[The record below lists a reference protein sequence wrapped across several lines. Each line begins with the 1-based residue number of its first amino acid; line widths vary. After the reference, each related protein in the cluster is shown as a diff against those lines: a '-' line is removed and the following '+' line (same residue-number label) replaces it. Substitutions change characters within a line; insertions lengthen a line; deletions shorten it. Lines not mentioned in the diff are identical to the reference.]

1 MKTDQ
6 KIAFVINIYQEPAET
21 VSALQASLT
30 QFYPDVPIVI
40 VPDGRHGRLK
50 TPEHAGR
57 WISRYL
63 DWGMASNPDWLVK
76 IDPDAVVKRR
86 IIVPFRGDVQCAK
99 KRFKLKDRE
108 DFFPH
113 AGVIAYSREAAT
125 KIREEAL
132 NERYIN
138 YPGTRHDYQEEILI
152 KAICAKLGLS
162 INDRPDFQCGLR
174 RNRNP
179 NPLATFI
186 HR

>member
-1 MKTDQ
+1 ML
-6 KIAFVINIYQEPAET
+6 
-21 VSALQASLT
+21 SALEASLA
-30 QFYPDVPIVI
+30 QFYPDSTVTI

-50 TPEHAGR
+50 TPEYAGR

-63 DWGMASNPDWLVK
+63 DWGMASNPDWLIK
-76 IDPDAVVKRR
+76 IDPDATVKCRMVV
-86 IIVPFRGDVQCAK
+86 PLHGDVQCAK

-108 DFFPH
+108 HFFPH
-113 AGVIAYSREAAT
+113 TGVIAYSRDAAT

-138 YPGTRHDYQEEILI
+138 FPGTRHDYQEEILI
-152 KAICAKLGLS
+152 KAICARLGLS
-162 INDRPDFQCGLR
+162 INDRPDFQCGTR

-179 NPLATFI
+179 DPLAAFI